1 MKGNRYLD
9 GVDEKT
15 RAHLEPQ
22 IQENLN
28 RGMSLSQARTAAMRE
43 SRSHMAASAEAP
55 GFSNFPRVQNLWQDL
70 RYTFRQLRL
79 APAFSATVVLTIG
92 LCIGATTAIFSLVHA
107 VLLKSLPVADPS
119 HLYRIGAAKE
129 CCHSGVLQ
137 EDWEVF
143 SYSLYKRIEESTPQ
157 FDNIAAFQAGGG
169 ILSVRVGQSN
179 VQAKALLGEYVSGNY
194 FETFGVKP
202 YAGRLLSRNDDRP
215 NATPVAVLSY
225 RTWQQEYN
233 SDPSVLGSTFR
244 IETYPFTI
252 VGIAPPGF
260 FGETLQSTPP
270 QIWIPLQSEFLIDGR
285 AAFNLIP
292 SQAWL
297 HLIGHVRPGATLD
310 GVTEQL
316 SSLLQHWLITEAAL
330 PAPSRP
336 HSSEE
341 LHRQIIRI
349 APGGQGIGVMR
360 QTYGSTLRILLAI
373 CFAVLLVG
381 CANVANLF
389 LSRGLTR
396 RLHVALQ
403 LSLGAS
409 RQRILAQV
417 FTESAT
423 LAILG
428 GLLGICLAYAGAK
441 GMIALAFRHVD
452 VVPLSVQPSLPVLGF
467 CFALS
472 LMTGLL
478 FGIAPAWASS
488 RISPS
493 EFLRGVNRSTAREG
507 CLGRSGLIILQASLS
522 VILIAVAG
530 MLAHS
535 MFNLEQQKLGFA
547 TKNRLIVAMEPPLAD
562 YTLPQLSARYRDLK
576 ERLERI
582 SGVDHVGLALSNP
595 VSGGWKEAV
604 IKPGQGIVANDEG
617 HMTRWNRISP
627 GYLQT
632 MGMPILEG
640 RDLQDAD
647 ADTTRGVA
655 VVNQAFVKRFFP
667 GQTAIGKH
675 FGLRLPA
682 YSDSLEIIGVVADAK
697 AGNLRDSA
705 SPTAFG
711 TLAQHIHYE
720 EETLQASDK
729 WDHFID
735 SVLIQYSGESG
746 NLEPRIREAFRQ
758 VDPNF
763 AIISIQPVEQLVAA
777 QFDQQRIAAQLAGML
792 GTLALVLA
800 LIGLYGAT
808 AYSVA
813 RKNKEMGIRMA
824 VGANRT
830 NIMILV
836 FRGAFLQVLLGIAVG
851 LPVSM
856 LLGKGLSARLYEVGS
871 LDPVSL
877 ILAIAVMAAGA
888 FLASL
893 VPAFRAA
900 GIDPVK
906 VLASE

>member
-1 MKGNRYLD
+1 MKGNRYGD
-9 GVDEKT
+9 GLEK
-15 RAHLEPQ
+15 
-22 IQENLN
+22 
-28 RGMSLSQARTAAMRE
+28 GARTAVPTETHGPLA
-43 SRSHMAASAEAP
+43 
-55 GFSNFPRVQNLWQDL
+55 FLTIQTFWQDL

-79 APAFSATVVLTIG
+79 APAFSATVLLTIG
-92 LCIGATTAIFSLVHA
+92 LCIGVTTAIFSLVHA

-129 CCHSGVLQ
+129 CCRSGVLQ
-137 EDWEVF
+137 QDWEVF

-157 FDNIAAFQAGGG
+157 FDNIAAFQSGGG

-179 VQAKALLGEYVSGNY
+179 AQAKALLGEYVSGNY

-202 YAGRLLSRNDDRP
+202 YVGRLLSRSDDRP

-260 FGETLQSTPP
+260 FGETLQSMPP
-270 QIWIPLQSEFLIDGR
+270 QIWIPLQSEFLIDGK

-310 GVTEQL
+310 GVAEQL
-316 SSLLQHWLITEAAL
+316 SAILQHWLTSEAAL
-330 PAPSRP
+330 PAPNRP
-336 HSSEE
+336 HTAEE
-341 LHRQIIRI
+341 LHRQMIRI

-360 QTYGSTLRILLAI
+360 QTYGTTLRILLAI

-389 LSRGLTR
+389 LSRGLAR
-396 RLHVALQ
+396 RSQVALQ

-409 RQRILAQV
+409 RQRVLAQV
-417 FTESAT
+417 FTESAV

-428 GLLGICLAYAGAK
+428 GLLGVGLAYAGAK
-441 GMIALAFRHVD
+441 GMIALAFRHAD
-452 VVPLSVQPSLPVLGF
+452 VVPFSVRPSLPVLGF

-478 FGIAPAWASS
+478 FGAAPAWVSS
-488 RISPS
+488 RISPT
-493 EFLRGVNRSTAREG
+493 EFLRGVNRSTARETS
-507 CLGRSGLIILQASLS
+507 LGRSGLIVLQASLS
-522 VILIAVAG
+522 VVLISVAG
-530 MLAHS
+530 MLVHS
-535 MFNLEQQKLGFA
+535 LFHLVQQRLGFA
-547 TKNRLIVAMEPPLAD
+547 ANNRLIVAMEPPLAD
-562 YTLPQLSARYRDLK
+562 YTLPQLNTRYRDLE
-576 ERLERI
+576 ERLKRI
-582 SGVDHVGLALSNP
+582 PGVNNVGLALSSP
-595 VSGGWKEAV
+595 ISGGWKEAV
-604 IKPGQGIVANDEG
+604 VEPGQGIAASDEA
-617 HMTRWNRISP
+617 HMTKWSRISP
-627 GYLQT
+627 GYLLT

-640 RDLQDAD
+640 RDLQDSD
-647 ADTTRGVA
+647 VDSSRGVV
-655 VVNQAFVKRFFP
+655 VVNQAFAKRFFSGRP
-667 GQTAIGKH
+667 VIGKH

-682 YSDSLEIIGVVADAK
+682 YSDSLEIVGVVADAK
-697 AGNLRDSA
+697 SGNLRDPA
-705 SPTAFG
+705 PPTAFG
-711 TLAQHIHYE
+711 ALAQHIQYE
-720 EETLQASDK
+720 EETLRASDK

-735 SVLIQYSGESG
+735 SVLIHYSGDIG
-746 NLEPRIREAFRQ
+746 KLEPRIREAFRQ

-763 AIISIQPVEQLVAA
+763 AIIDIQPMEELVAA
-777 QFDQQRIAAQLAGML
+777 QFDQQRIAAQLAGLL

-800 LIGLYGAT
+800 SIGLYGAT
-808 AYSVA
+808 AYNVA
-813 RKNKEMGIRMA
+813 RKNKEMGIRLA
-824 VGANRT
+824 VGANRA
-830 NIMILV
+830 NIMFLI
-836 FRGAFLQVLLGIAVG
+836 FRGALLQVLLGAAVG
-851 LPVSM
+851 LPASI
-856 LLGKGLSARLYEVGS
+856 LLGKELSARLYEVGS

-877 ILAIAVMAAGA
+877 LAAIVAIVAGA

-900 GIDPVK
+900 SIDPIK